1 MGQDTA
7 TWREQVPRDRE
18 LEAVGLI
25 KQLQIS
31 EYVIALRDSEDL
43 KLHNC

>member
-7 TWREQVPRDRE
+7 TQREEAPKDRE

-31 EYVIALRDSEDL
+31 RYIIALRDSEDL
-43 KLHNC
+43 KLHIC